1 MSHAPAA
8 RDILAIP
15 LFNELM
21 DALEGRYTDAC
32 VYAEPT
38 DDAKRLAAATQVRA
52 IRELRDDLERI
63 SKEDLPKPP
72 VRPVA

>member
-1 MSHAPAA
+1 MSRAAAA

-15 LFNELM
+15 FFAELM
-21 DALEGRYTDAC
+21 AEREQVYTDAC
-32 VYAEPT
+32 VYADPT
-38 DDAKRLAAATQVRA
+38 DHAKRLAAATQVKA